1 MKLTSRAFAN
11 DSRIPDKYC
20 FGNPSSS
27 DHVQLGQNRNPDL
40 TWDDLPGA
48 ARSLVLIC
56 VDPDVPTSGED
67 VNQEGRTVPASLART
82 DFYHWV
88 MVDIAATPGG
98 VAEAACSDGIT
109 ERGKQDPSGPTGSR
123 QGSNDYTN
131 WFAGDPD
138 MGGDYYG
145 YDGPCP
151 PWNDELLHHYH
162 FVLYAIDL
170 DKVPVSGNFN
180 GADVMA
186 AIEGHIVGEARL
198 VGTYSLNPDVT

>member
-40 TWDDLPGA
+40 AWDDLPGA

-98 VAEAACSDGIT
+98 VAEAACTDGIT
-109 ERGKQDPSGPTGSR
+109 ERVKQDPSGPTGSR

-198 VGTYSLNPDVT
+198 VGTYSLNPDVP

>member
-11 DSRIPDKYC
+11 DSRIPDAYC
-20 FGNPSSS
+20 FGNPADSE
-27 DHVQLGQNRNPDL
+27 HIQLGPNRNPDL
-40 TWDDLPGA
+40 AWSDVPA
-48 ARSLVLIC
+48 NARSLVLIC

-88 MVDIAATPGG
+88 MVDLPAGPGG
-98 VAEAACSDGIT
+98 IDEAACSDGIT
-109 ERGKQDPSGPTGSR
+109 QRGKQDPPGPRGSR
-123 QGSNDYTN
+123 QGTNDYTN

-138 MGGDYYG
+138 MGGDYFG

-162 FVLYAIDL
+162 FVLYATDL
-170 DKVPVSGNFN
+170 DRVPVSGNFN
-180 GADVMA
+180 GADVME
-186 AIEGHIVGEARL
+186 AITGHIVGEARL
-198 VGTYSLNPDVT
+198 VGTYSLNPDVR